1 MKKVRRGLVWLFM
14 IWKRMFKKPGYVLL
28 LLTIALLAIS
38 LSVFSQNS
46 GSLVR
51 IAIFADNEETKDV
64 FLESENTTT
73 VIKYEY
79 FESEQSAYDAVT
91 AQGYDAAWI
100 LTGDLFDASR
110 EFTRNGEP
118 IVRIFQR
125 EDTVFLRLSR
135 EKLYATIYPYISK
148 AIYDGFMTETFPD
161 ADREVTDDYY
171 NRQSEAR
178 PIFEVKFNNSEQKI
192 SDLDILSSPIRGI
205 LAVAV
210 FLCSY
215 AAVMSFKKDR
225 DGGLF
230 SRSPEGCLIYIEAA
244 YILIST
250 LNAGFIALVCMWLT
264 GIFIGVGIEI
274 LLMTVYVMLC
284 TASCIVIGELTER
297 LGVMGAL
304 IPILAILM
312 LVICPVFI
320 NIVHLPQIQ
329 LLLPPFYYLS
339 AIQNGDYIAY
349 SVIYIISAVVVYAL
363 IRLMKYVILHFKFRK
378 EEL

>member
-38 LSVFSQNS
+38 LSIFAQNS

-51 IAIFADNEETKDV
+51 IAIFADNVETKNV

-171 NRQSEAR
+171 NRQR
-178 PIFEVKFNNSEQKI
+178 HG
-192 SDLDILSSPIRGI
+192 R
-205 LAVAV
+205 
-210 FLCSY
+210 Y
-215 AAVMSFKKDR
+215 
-225 DGGLF
+225 
-230 SRSPEGCLIYIEAA
+230 SRSNSTIRSKKSATLIFFQVR
-244 YILIST
+244 S
-250 LNAGFIALVCMWLT
+250 
-264 GIFIGVGIEI
+264 
-274 LLMTVYVMLC
+274 
-284 TASCIVIGELTER
+284 
-297 LGVMGAL
+297 
-304 IPILAILM
+304 
-312 LVICPVFI
+312 
-320 NIVHLPQIQ
+320 
-329 LLLPPFYYLS
+329 
-339 AIQNGDYIAY
+339 
-349 SVIYIISAVVVYAL
+349 
-363 IRLMKYVILHFKFRK
+363 
-378 EEL
+378 EEFWR

>member
-1 MKKVRRGLVWLFM
+1 MVDLLALYSGVFDACGHCKAQETFGGNGMKKVRRGLVWLFM

-100 LTGDLFDASR
+100 LTGDLFDAAR

-118 IVRIFQR
+118 IVKIFQR

-148 AIYDGFMTETFPD
+148 AIYDGFT
-161 ADREVTDDYY
+161 
-171 NRQSEAR
+171 
-178 PIFEVKFNNSEQKI
+178 
-192 SDLDILSSPIRGI
+192 
-205 LAVAV
+205 
-210 FLCSY
+210 
-215 AAVMSFKKDR
+215 
-225 DGGLF
+225 
-230 SRSPEGCLIYIEAA
+230 SR
-244 YILIST
+244 
-250 LNAGFIALVCMWLT
+250 
-264 GIFIGVGIEI
+264 
-274 LLMTVYVMLC
+274 
-284 TASCIVIGELTER
+284 TAS
-297 LGVMGAL
+297 
-304 IPILAILM
+304 
-312 LVICPVFI
+312 
-320 NIVHLPQIQ
+320 
-329 LLLPPFYYLS
+329 
-339 AIQNGDYIAY
+339 
-349 SVIYIISAVVVYAL
+349 
-363 IRLMKYVILHFKFRK
+363 
-378 EEL
+378 EELCRKCGYARRFR